1 MSNTHQDSDLVFVAS
16 GKYVQALDRAT
27 GRPVWQRKLP
37 SSMFSSGFT
46 TLMMQGAELL
56 VGRSGYV
63 YCLDAAT
70 GQVLW
75 ERGVGSSGSL
85 VVMAAPGADQSVAA
99 AAAMQAQQ
107 QAAMVASMAAT
118 SAAATAATS

>member
-1 MSNTHQDSDLVFVAS
+1 MSTDSLPHSSLVFVAS
-16 GKYVQALDRAT
+16 GKYVQALDRAS

-37 SSMFSSGFT
+37 ASIWSSGFT
-46 TLMMQGAELL
+46 TLMAEGQEVF

-85 VVMAAPGADQSVAA
+85 VVMASPSGDQAVSAAAAMAAQQAASIAAVTAATTAA
-99 AAAMQAQQ
+99 AAA
-107 QAAMVASMAAT
+107 S
-118 SAAATAATS
+118 